1 MSRPGGGGEG
11 GKGAGVYIDQ
21 CLQAVV
27 CILCLVFSIQVAFLI
42 GSYKNFISFSRSF
55 LSFIEINF

>member
-1 MSRPGGGGEG
+1 MSRYVPAGGGEG

-27 CILCLVFSIQVAFLI
+27 CILCLVFSIQVAFL
-42 GSYKNFISFSRSF
+42 
-55 LSFIEINF
+55 